1 MNLLLWGPPGTG
13 KTEFVK
19 YLAKAVNRKVIVK
32 MGSDL
37 LSMWVGGTEKNIK
50 AAFDEAESENAILF
64 LDEIDGLVQD
74 RSGAQRSWEVTQ
86 VNELLHRMEN
96 FKGVMV
102 GATNFR
108 DNLDQAIMRR
118 FTFKLQFD
126 YLDEV
131 GKRLFFERMFNARLS
146 DEESARLAE
155 IGNLAPGDFRT
166 VRQSMYY
173 LGGSISNA
181 QRIEALRQ
189 ESVLKRDVRK
199 ARPIGFGV

>member
-1 MNLLLWGPPGTG
+1 MA
-13 KTEFVK
+13 K
-19 YLAKAVNRKVIVK
+19 YNSDCKNEYAMQL
-32 MGSDL
+32 MGECFRNSL
-37 LSMWVGGTEKNIK
+37 KYYKKN
-50 AAFDEAESENAILF
+50 
-64 LDEIDGLVQD
+64 G
-74 RSGAQRSWEVTQ
+74 
-86 VNELLHRMEN
+86 MEN

-131 GKRLFFERMFNARLS
+131 GKRLFFERMFKAQLS

-173 LGGSISNA
+173 LGGNITNM
-181 QRIEALRQ
+181 QRIEALRG
-189 ESVLKRDVRK
+189 ESEVKRDSRK
-199 ARPIGFGV
+199 PGRIGFGVNMVQ